1 MEAGELDLYI
11 LFVCL
16 FATLFQH
23 PASSV
28 RHLISGS
35 LARRALYGLA
45 VGCTVVGIV
54 MTPWG
59 KQSGVH
65 FNPAITFTFY
75 RLGKVELWDALFYA
89 VAQFFGATCGVAIA
103 AYFCE
108 ERSRIAQYGTRLQC
122 PGSMATQVRSVAK

>member
-1 MEAGELDLYI
+1 MEAGELGLYI

-59 KQSGVH
+59 KQSGGH

-103 AYFCE
+103 AYVL
-108 ERSRIAQYGTRLQC
+108 RGAL
-122 PGSMATQVRSVAK
+122 AK